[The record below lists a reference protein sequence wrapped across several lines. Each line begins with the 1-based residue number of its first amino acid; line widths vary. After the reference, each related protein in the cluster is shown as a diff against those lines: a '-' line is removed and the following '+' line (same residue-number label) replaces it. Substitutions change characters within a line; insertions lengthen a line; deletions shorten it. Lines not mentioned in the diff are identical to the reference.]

1 MQCSYLYKVT
11 CMNWCNPM
19 RPATTTL
26 AAALCLGTVNVAT
39 ADDIILPYP
48 AGRPYYP
55 LEAIEDT
62 ASPPSA
68 TVVSPP
74 LSLPPPC
81 DRTDN
86 IYTVPSERGG
96 TRQITIIACP

>member
-1 MQCSYLYKVT
+1 MRLVDALTVT
-11 CMNWCNPM
+11 
-19 RPATTTL
+19 T
-26 AAALCLGTVNVAT
+26 ALGLSTVTVAT

-55 LEAIEDT
+55 LNAIEDT
-62 ASPPSA
+62 ASPSGDASSPPPA

-74 LSLPPPC
+74 LSLPPC
-81 DRTDN
+81 DRTEN
-86 IYTVPSERGG
+86 TFTVPSERGG